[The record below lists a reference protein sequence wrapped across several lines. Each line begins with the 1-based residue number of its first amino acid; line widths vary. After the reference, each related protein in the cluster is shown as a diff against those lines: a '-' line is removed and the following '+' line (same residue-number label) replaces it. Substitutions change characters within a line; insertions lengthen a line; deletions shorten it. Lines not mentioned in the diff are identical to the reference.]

1 VSKSPIDA
9 SFDENGAIVE
19 EIPGIRLDREEFLT
33 SFLKY
38 FYGGKSTTIEIPK
51 LIYYPRVS
59 SELLAEIS
67 VNRIGHYTTYYDE
80 NNVERSHNILLST
93 LAINNHVI
101 FPGEEFSFNQVVG
114 ERTKEKGYQ
123 KAPVIVKG
131 ELAEDIGGGICQV
144 SSTLFNAVH

>member
-1 VSKSPIDA
+1 
-9 SFDENGAIVE
+9 
-19 EIPGIRLDREEFLT
+19 GIRLDREEFLT

-101 FPGEEFSFNQVVG
+101 FPGEAFSFNKVVG

-131 ELAEDIGGGICQV
+131 ELAEDIGGGYV
-144 SSTLFNAVH
+144 KLFIIFLMLFVLKEFKWWEVHFHVLT